1 MSFFNSFQQEA
12 NQQMVRALQSQLQ
25 TTTCPTARKQIM
37 DQINQLNSSSI
48 LTTIPQ
54 AAPASPKPDIS
65 NITFELSNIKNS
77 IAKIEAALKNFQ

>member
-48 LTTIPQ
+48 LTTVPQ
-54 AAPASPKPDIS
+54 SQKPDIS

-77 IAKIEAALKNFQ
+77 IARIEAALKNFQ